1 LHFAIILDKLLPREL
16 KMKSVR
22 EELQIFVRRFGLLN
36 ASCCEECCG
45 EQVSMPQ
52 GHILF
57 EIRRKGNPSMQQV
70 ADELGLDITTFS
82 RQVKGLE
89 GKGFIVRSVSP
100 DDRRVNLLALT
111 PAGEGVLERIDSYMA
126 DKIERIF
133 SIMSPFERESVI
145 RSLELLN
152 SALAK
157 TDCCG
162 VRQDTNVACCK

>member
-1 LHFAIILDKLLPREL
+1 
-16 KMKSVR
+16 MTSVR

-70 ADELGLDITTFS
+70 ADELGMDITTFS
-82 RQVKGLE
+82 RQAKSLE
-89 GKGFIVRSVSP
+89 GKGLISRRVSP
-100 DDRRVNLLALT
+100 DDRRVSLLGLT
-111 PAGEGVLERIDSYMA
+111 TAGEEVLGRIDRYMA

-133 SIMSPFERESVI
+133 STMSSFEKESVI
-145 RSLELLN
+145 RSLQLLN

-162 VRQDTNVACCK
+162 VRRDTKIACCK